1 MSSSRQLS
9 LPYLRVM
16 AGIYLHIP
24 FCRKACH
31 YCNFHFSTSL
41 QLKDDFLSAMHLEIQ
56 ARREEMANT
65 PVSTIYFGGGTP
77 SVLSADEL
85 ATLLSM
91 MRDGFAVSVDAE
103 ITLEANP
110 DDLDASYLYALREI
124 GINRLS
130 IGIQSFADRDLAYM
144 NRSHDAA
151 QAIASLRLAR
161 AAGFQSLNADLIY
174 GTPGMSDATFLDN
187 INTMI
192 DAGVDHLSAYALT
205 VEPKTA
211 LAHFVKSGSSP
222 APDDEQTVRQF
233 ALLRQTLSAA
243 GYDHYEISNWS
254 LPGRHSRHN
263 TSYWQGQPYLGFGPA
278 AHSYDGRTRSW
289 NVANNPVYIR
299 GMKEGQ
305 PVREVEVLSETER
318 YNEYVLTRLRTKW
331 GCRLADL
338 SEADQQYFRS
348 GVEGFLEKGWVLHG
362 EGVYTL
368 TEAGLDF
375 ADHIASELFR

>member
-1 MSSSRQLS
+1 
-9 LPYLRVM
+9 M

-41 QLKDDFLSAMHLEIQ
+41 QLKADLLQALYLEIVS
-56 ARREEMANT
+56 RKDELKLDEI
-65 PVSTIYFGGGTP
+65 STIYLGGGTP
-77 SVLSADEL
+77 SVLTGDEL
-85 ATLLSM
+85 SSILDLI
-91 MRDGFAVSVDAE
+91 RLHYPVSENAE

-110 DDLDASYLYALREI
+110 DDLHEDYMNELLAV

-130 IGIQSFADRDLAYM
+130 IGIQSFSPTDLAYM
-144 NRSHDAA
+144 NRSHDAN
-151 QAIASLRLAR
+151 QAIVSLQLAKK
-161 AAGFQSLNADLIY
+161 AGFDSLNADLIY
-174 GTPGMSDATFLDN
+174 GTPGMTDETFQKN
-187 INTMI
+187 ILRMI

-211 LAHFVKSGSSP
+211 LAHFVKSGTSP

-233 ALLRQTLSAA
+233 ALLRHILKDA

-263 TSYWQGQPYLGFGPA
+263 TSYWQGEPYLGFGPA
-278 AHSYDGRTRSW
+278 AHSYDGKTRSW
-289 NVANNPVYIR
+289 NVANNPKYIV
-299 GMKEGQ
+299 GMNTGM
-305 PVREVEVLSETER
+305 PDREVEVLSEKER

-331 GCRLADL
+331 GCSMADL
-338 SEADQQYFRS
+338 SQDDQTH
-348 GVEGFLEKGWVLHG
+348 FLNEVAPFLSKGWVLG
-362 EGVYTL
+362 KEEVYTL

-375 ADHIASELFR
+375 ADHISSELFR